1 MSGFKRTYFAGKRVR
16 VAFIA
21 AALALAVFFPALSF
35 LADAYSP
42 SGVKVVE
49 TGLFGESSTDFGE
62 ESIAI
67 YVQMLSF
74 DPETERAEMAYYPWP
89 TDDIAK
95 QFSSSVLTNRDIR
108 FFVDSQNTGLTEFS
122 AGDQVGGVLATVDV
136 LSTDYPERAQDALYP
151 FDFYVLDSFARV
163 ESRLSEDQPFGPVQT
178 FDYFYTSPVPGFDV
192 TYERLGAFDIGYAS
206 DVDARNLEVIDFER
220 FEGKISFYAFIER
233 SFAVKAIAIFIYGFI
248 LVATLALLWV
258 ASQMTIGKR
267 PASMEALIWAAAS
280 MLGILELRALAPGD
294 PRIGVYADLVIF
306 FPSLILSLASV
317 AVITYL
323 WNTRKDFES

>member
-1 MSGFKRTYFAGKRVR
+1 MSFRQTYFAGKRVR
-16 VAFIA
+16 TAFIA

-49 TGLFGESSTDFGE
+49 TGLYGESSTDFTE
-62 ESIAI
+62 ESVAV

-89 TDDIAK
+89 TDDLAK
-95 QFSSSVLTNRDIR
+95 QFSSSVLTERDLR
-108 FFVDSQNTGLTEFS
+108 FFVDSQNTELTEFA
-122 AGDQVGGVLATVDV
+122 AGDQVGGVYATVDV
-136 LSTDYPERAQDALYP
+136 LSTDYPDLASDSLYP
-151 FDFYVLDSFARV
+151 FDQYVLDSFARV
-163 ESRLSEDQPFGPVQT
+163 ETRKDGDEDYSPIQT
-178 FDYFYTSPVPGFDV
+178 FDYFYSSPVPGFDV
-192 TYERLGAFDIGYAS
+192 TYERLGAFESGYAS
-206 DVDARNLEVIDFER
+206 DPQARDLEVIDLER

-233 SFAVKAIAIFIYGFI
+233 SFAVKAIAIFIYSFI
-248 LVATLALLWV
+248 LIATLALVWV
-258 ASQMTIGKR
+258 ASQMTLGKR

-294 PRIGVYADLVIF
+294 PRIGVFADLIVF

>member
-1 MSGFKRTYFAGKRVR
+1 MSFRQTYFAGKRVR
-16 VAFIA
+16 TAFIA

-42 SGVKVVE
+42 SGIKVVE
-49 TGLFGESSTDFGE
+49 TGLYGESSSDFSE
-62 ESIAI
+62 DSVAV

-95 QFSSSVLTNRDIR
+95 QFSSSVLTERNIR
-108 FFVDSQNTGLTEFS
+108 FFVDAQDTELTEFE
-122 AGDQVGGVLATVDV
+122 AGDQIGGVYATVDV
-136 LSTDYPERAQDALYP
+136 LSTDYPDLASDALYP
-151 FDFYVLDSFARV
+151 FDAYVLDSFARV
-163 ESRLSEDQPFGPVQT
+163 EILDESIGDYAPVQT

-192 TYERLGAFDIGYAS
+192 TYERLGAFDSGYAGDPS
-206 DVDARNLEVIDFER
+206 SRELERIDLER
-220 FEGKISFYAFIER
+220 FEGKVSFYGFIER
-233 SFAVKAIAIFIYGFI
+233 SFAVKAIAIFIYSFI
-248 LVATLALLWV
+248 LIATLALVWV
-258 ASQMTIGKR
+258 ASQMTLGKR

-294 PRIGVYADLVIF
+294 PRIGVYADLIVF